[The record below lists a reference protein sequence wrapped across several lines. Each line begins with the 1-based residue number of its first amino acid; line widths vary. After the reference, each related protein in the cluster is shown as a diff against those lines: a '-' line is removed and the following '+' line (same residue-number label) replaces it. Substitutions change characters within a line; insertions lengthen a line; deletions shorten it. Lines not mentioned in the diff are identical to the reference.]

1 MGNTLLCCLHLSFS
15 FFGSWDSQGLQ
26 RPRQRFKGVSFKKV
40 VQKGLLPAVK
50 PFLRSFSL
58 IFFLPIHDSL
68 LLAPKRSEATERNVE
83 KETEHVRH
91 LQSPFIAFGP
101 FSVTVSEGI
110 NCTSQNFTKSAF
122 SCQKRVPTS
131 PQHTNPS
138 LRGNNKSMMFEF
150 RESVG
155 FI

>member
-40 VQKGLLPAVK
+40 VQKGLLPAGQ
-50 PFLRSFSL
+50 PFFKKLLLDFFSSR
-58 IFFLPIHDSL
+58 DSL
-68 LLAPKRSEATERNVE
+68 LLAPKRSESTERNVE

-101 FSVTVSEGI
+101 FSMTVSEGI

-122 SCQKRVPTS
+122 SCLKRVPTS

-138 LRGNNKSMMFEF
+138 LRGNNESMMFEF
-150 RESVG
+150 RESMG